1 MLFLTHLLIRQ
12 RKSKWL
18 LEMIWGEN
26 VFHDVLSVG
35 LDESLDLE
43 ATVAVNASN
52 RLVLLCFDRDS

>member
-1 MLFLTHLLIRQ
+1 
-12 RKSKWL
+12 
-18 LEMIWGEN
+18 MIWGEN